1 MKNSSVIHLFID
13 YYIWDICFFLNDDY
27 ANEQAEQAE
36 IQRKREEKE
45 KEKKRKI
52 EQVITVELIIETK

>member
-1 MKNSSVIHLFID
+1 VKNSSVIHLFID

-36 IQRKREEKE
+36 TQ
-45 KEKKRKI
+45 KKKDRTSNSSRI
-52 EQVITVELIIETK
+52 NN